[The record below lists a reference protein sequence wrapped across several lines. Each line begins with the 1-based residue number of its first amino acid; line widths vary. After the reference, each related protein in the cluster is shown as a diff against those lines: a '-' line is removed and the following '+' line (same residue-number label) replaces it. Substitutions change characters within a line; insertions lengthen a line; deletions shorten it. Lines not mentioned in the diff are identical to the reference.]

1 MEPIT
6 AAVAAFTAVKSGIK
20 AGRELQDM
28 VGELG
33 KLWGGL
39 DSARANHNQKR
50 TKAMRNEFISVEEE
64 ALESFAALKKAQ
76 QMENELRNFVNL
88 SYGPNAWA
96 EVVRIQAQIRL
107 KKKAALKEAQR
118 KKERMIEYVAIGVL
132 IVILISFFSV
142 VFYILLPDIKS
153 LVK

>member
-6 AAVAAFTAVKSGIK
+6 AAVAAFTAVKSGIQ

-39 DSARANHNQKR
+39 DTARASHNQKR

-64 ALESFAALKKAQ
+64 ALKTFADKRKADEIEKELHQFITYTLGAEAWAQLIEIRGQVRKQRQEQAAAALKQKRKIIDGI
-76 QMENELRNFVNL
+76 L
-88 SYGPNAWA
+88 
-96 EVVRIQAQIRL
+96 I
-107 KKKAALKEAQR
+107 AA
-118 KKERMIEYVAIGVL
+118 AIVFSGFAIYWMGY
-132 IVILISFFSV
+132 IVINKGF
-142 VFYILLPDIKS
+142 
-153 LVK
+153 

>member
-1 MEPIT
+1 MDPISAIGIATT
-6 AAVAAFTAVKSGIK
+6 AYNAIKRGFKVGKEIEGMSKDLGRWMGAIQDVKEGHNK
-20 AGRELQDM
+20 AKGRTF
-28 VGELG
+28 G
-33 KLWGGL
+33 
-39 DSARANHNQKR
+39 
-50 TKAMRNEFISVEEE
+50 SVEEE

-96 EVVRIQAQIRL
+96 EVIRIQAQIRL
-107 KKKAALKEAQR
+107 KKKEALKEAQR
-118 KKERMIEYVAIGVL
+118 KKERIIEYVAIGAL
-132 IVILISFFSV
+132 IVILIVFFSV

>member
-64 ALESFAALKKAQ
+64 ALKTFADKRKA
-76 QMENELRNFVNL
+76 E
-88 SYGPNAWA
+88 
-96 EVVRIQAQIRL
+96 
-107 KKKAALKEAQR
+107 
-118 KKERMIEYVAIGVL
+118 
-132 IVILISFFSV
+132 
-142 VFYILLPDIKS
+142 
-153 LVK
+153 